1 MPDNL
6 KETWQYEGKKLSY
19 SDRFSGYA
27 IFVSNDNADRAG
39 SLAFAHSLGQELQ
52 KHGLGYTPQYT
63 LTLMGR
69 YRREFAG
76 MRVLCRTIR

>member
-6 KETWQYEGKKLSY
+6 KETWQYEGKKYSY

-39 SLAFAHSLGQELQ
+39 SLAFGHSFGQELQ
-52 KHGLGYTPQYT
+52 KPGLSYAALYASADGAISP
-63 LTLMGR
+63 R
-69 YRREFAG
+69 IDR
-76 MRVLCRTIR
+76 